1 MPSNHLI
8 LCRPL
13 LLLPSIFPSIKV
25 FSNESFQILS
35 FQTSFQILSLKLHN
49 WLQLSLFVLEPSLS
63 HYSEFSPITHRVF
76 PENVTVHTV
85 SPRIGTL
92 FLAPPA
98 LELPRYRGTSSP
110 SKPSVAGS
118 VGSLMAMS
126 YSFLGNLII
135 SLWPSRAD
143 SFSWVRILKT
153 GGWPSRILIFLS
165 IWNFFISKAYIEHH
179 TQLWLEY
186 FKRHYRTSPVV

>member
-13 LLLPSIFPSIKV
+13 LLLRSIFPSIKV
-25 FSNESFQILS
+25 FSNESFQILL
-35 FQTSFQILSLKLHN
+35 FQTSFQIFSLKLHS

-76 PENVTVHTV
+76 PENVTVHTA
-85 SPRIGTL
+85 SPRTGTL
-92 FLAPPA
+92 FLALAA

-110 SKPSVAGS
+110 PKTSMAGS
-118 VGSLMAMS
+118 VGSLMATS
-126 YSFLGNLII
+126 YSFLENLTI

-153 GGWPSRILIFLS
+153 GGWASRILWFSCPFESFSLVRLTLGIIPS
-165 IWNFFISKAYIEHH
+165 SD
-179 TQLWLEY
+179 
-186 FKRHYRTSPVV
+186 